1 MKADCLRKMR
11 RSGPTSGG
19 GIETRWLSNSRI
31 QKEKKALEGATLRE
45 RNALMPAEAL
55 ADE

>member
-11 RSGPTSGG
+11 LSGPTSGG
-19 GIETRWLSNSRI
+19 GFETRWFANSRI
-31 QKEKKALEGATLRE
+31 QKEKKAFEGATLRE
-45 RNALMPAEAL
+45 MDALMLAEAL